1 MSTSEHA
8 SATLASLAEAV
19 ITTDVAGAITYLNAT
34 AERLT
39 GWTMTEALGLPL
51 AAVVQIIAEDTHQPI
66 ESIPNRCLREGRA
79 VDLADGVLLLRR
91 DGAEVPIAD
100 SAAPIQ
106 DRDGSTIG
114 VVMVFHDVTE
124 RRRAARALSY
134 DATHDALTGLATRK
148 EFERRLAR
156 LLSGRAAGG
165 PDHALCYLDLDRF
178 KRVNDRGGHE
188 AGDELLRTVG
198 RVLRG
203 QLRNRDTGGRLGGD
217 EFGVLLEDCTLAKA
231 LETAEELR
239 RAIEDLRC
247 VWGRRTFAVAVSIGV
262 IPITAAGG
270 ALANVLRGADAACYG
285 AKRGGGNRITVAQPV
300 RDLVEQRPDNLREA
314 IAGSV

>member
-1 MSTSEHA
+1 MNPSMQA
-8 SATLASLAEAV
+8 SATLASIAEAV

-51 AAVVQIIAEDTHQPI
+51 ATVVQLMTEDTREPI
-66 ESIPNRCLREGRA
+66 ESITERCLREGRT
-79 VDLADGVLLLRR
+79 VDLADGVVLLRR
-91 DGAEVPIAD
+91 DGTEVPIGD
-100 SAAPIQ
+100 SAAPIR

-148 EFERRLAR
+148 EFERRLER
-156 LLSGRAAGG
+156 LLSGRTAATA
-165 PDHALCYLDLDRF
+165 DHALCYLDLDRF

-217 EFGVLLEDCTLAKA
+217 EFGVLLEDCTLAKG

-262 IPITAAGG
+262 IPFTAGG
-270 ALANVLRGADAACYG
+270 GAMASVLRAADAACYG
-285 AKRGGGNRITVAQPV
+285 AKRAGGNRIAVAQPV
-300 RDLVEQRPDNLREA
+300 VEHSSRALSSQA
-314 IAGSV
+314 TA